1 MRWRGRPTIIIRRIE
16 TPLEHDA
23 EGYLQWLCE
32 CLGFGGDEL
41 AMEIFKDLLKANY
54 KGQYPSSTELCRGK
68 DVTRAAVIYHLNR
81 FIERGLIER
90 RGREYSLRD
99 TTLASTI
106 EEIEE
111 DLLRYF
117 RKLKEVA
124 KKIDSEHNI
133 PVE

>member
-1 MRWRGRPTIIIRRIE
+1 MQFGRRPTIIIRRIQIPAQE
-16 TPLEHDA
+16 TTDN
-23 EGYLQWLCE
+23 YVKWLCD

-41 AMEIFKDLLKANY
+41 ALEIFRDLLKANY
-54 KGQYPSSTELCRGK
+54 EGKYPSSTELCRGK

-90 RGREYSLRD
+90 RGRAYSLRD
-99 TTLASTI
+99 TTLTSTI

-111 DLLRYF
+111 DILRYF
-117 RKLKEVA
+117 KRLKEVA
-124 KKIDSEHNI
+124 RKIDSQRNV